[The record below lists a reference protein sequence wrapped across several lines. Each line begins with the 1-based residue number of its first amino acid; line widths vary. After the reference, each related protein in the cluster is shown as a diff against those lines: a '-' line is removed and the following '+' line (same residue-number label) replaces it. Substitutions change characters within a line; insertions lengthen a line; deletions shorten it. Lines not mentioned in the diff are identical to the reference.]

1 MNNEHR
7 NSDWCSFFNS
17 GEDVNGIGIEDVAL
31 ECWNHETESVQDD
44 QLRSKD

>member
-1 MNNEHR
+1 MSNDDS

-17 GEDVNGIGIEDVAL
+17 GEEVDEMEIEDTML